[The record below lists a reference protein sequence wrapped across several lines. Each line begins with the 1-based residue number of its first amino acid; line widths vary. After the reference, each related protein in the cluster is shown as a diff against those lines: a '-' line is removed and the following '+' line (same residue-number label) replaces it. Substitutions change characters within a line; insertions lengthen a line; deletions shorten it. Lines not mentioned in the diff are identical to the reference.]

1 MCRKQT
7 QLQDHQSAANVCL
20 SSKILCIYIV
30 FWIFFRWLLIQ
41 SWIFCD
47 DKLVRKSVWSD
58 LLHVASS
65 ESLHMPKTHTQRTS
79 FEHWPT
85 SPPRSK
91 NSTFSQNWPNCP
103 STPMNS
109 TFIVWTVPVPE
120 PPDSLQCFIVVRHS
134 APSLMSSV
142 YRLA

>member
-41 SWIFCD
+41 SWISCD

-65 ESLHMPKTHTQRTS
+65 ESLNMTKTHTLRVLYLLDKK
-79 FEHWPT
+79 
-85 SPPRSK
+85 SK
-91 NSTFSQNWPNCP
+91 LNWQSRKSQITKNK
-103 STPMNS
+103 T
-109 TFIVWTVPVPE
+109 
-120 PPDSLQCFIVVRHS
+120 
-134 APSLMSSV
+134 V
-142 YRLA
+142 YRKTDHIPNFHPCPTFRTWKLKESMFPSDFIFFK